1 MALLHKIVMRFEY
14 NNLCKSFE
22 IAVRIA
28 LQIAV
33 QMLRSIATVAHLF
46 LKYFQD
52 MCIHSKY

>member
-14 NNLCKSFE
+14 NNLCKPFQ
-22 IAVRIA
+22 ITVRIM
-28 LQIAV
+28 
-33 QMLRSIATVAHLF
+33 QMLPSIATVTHLF